1 MIAEPARRAGAKGK
15 LMFPSIDT
23 LDDIIDAILPL
34 DRAHMVGAVE
44 DARRRAGARAEVLVL
59 SKKEARQAWDEA
71 ERLGRLLYFIK
82 FGKPAP
88 NATAHEV
95 NVYEQ
100 FIAKRQAQLG
110 GPAAAATKR
119 RLGKP
124 RLRVRTAL

>member
-1 MIAEPARRAGAKGK
+1 LIVGRARCVGLKGNPM
-15 LMFPSIDT
+15 LASIDT
-23 LDDIIDAILPL
+23 LDDIIDTILPL
-34 DRAHMVGAVE
+34 DRARVVAAVE

-59 SKKEARQAWDEA
+59 SKKEARQAWDEV

-95 NVYEQ
+95 NLYEQ
-100 FIAKRQAQLG
+100 LVAERQARLG
-110 GPAAAATKR
+110 GPVAVATKR

-124 RLRVRTAL
+124 RLRARL